1 MAKTRAAEAV
11 DTHTIPP
18 WLASADTGTEPAAD
32 GDLFTIG
39 DLARE
44 FGVTLRALRFY
55 EDKGLLRPARD
66 GLTRLYS
73 AQDREHLKLI
83 LKGKRLGFTLVEI
96 SDMIATH
103 GDDTGPRLAMS
114 AETVREQIA
123 HLERQRVE
131 IDEALVELR
140 RSYDALSRP
149 RGR

>member
-1 MAKTRAAEAV
+1 MAKTRTAESVGTKYNISFQGGAAQ
-11 DTHTIPP
+11 
-18 WLASADTGTEPAAD
+18 AAD
-32 GDLFTIG
+32 SSAEGDLYTIG

-55 EDKGLLRPARD
+55 EDKGLLSPARE

-73 AQDREHLKLI
+73 AKDREHLKLI

-96 SDMIATH
+96 SDMIAKE
-103 GDDTGPRLAMS
+103 TGSEPRLAMS

-131 IDEALVELR
+131 IDEALAELR
-140 RSYDALSRP
+140 RSYETLSRP
-149 RGR
+149 R

>member
-1 MAKTRAAEAV
+1 M
-11 DTHTIPP
+11 DT
-18 WLASADTGTEPAAD
+18 DMY
-32 GDLFTIG
+32 TIG

-55 EDKGLLRPARD
+55 EDKRLLSPARE
-66 GLTRLYS
+66 GMTRLYS

-103 GDDTGPRLAMS
+103 GDSKSPRLSMS
-114 AETVREQIA
+114 AETVKEQIA

-131 IDEALVELR
+131 IDEALAELR
-140 RSYDALSRP
+140 KSYEVLSRQRP
-149 RGR
+149 R

>member
-1 MAKTRAAEAV
+1 MAKTRSAEA
-11 DTHTIPP
+11 I
-18 WLASADTGTEPAAD
+18 GEKYNPAFQGSPSERSDKSVD
-32 GDLFTIG
+32 GDLYTIG

-55 EDKGLLRPARD
+55 EDKGLLSPARE

-96 SDMIATH
+96 SDMIARE
-103 GDDTGPRLAMS
+103 GDTAPRLAMS

-131 IDEALVELR
+131 IDEALAELR
-140 RSYDALSRP
+140 RSYEALSR
-149 RGR
+149 R